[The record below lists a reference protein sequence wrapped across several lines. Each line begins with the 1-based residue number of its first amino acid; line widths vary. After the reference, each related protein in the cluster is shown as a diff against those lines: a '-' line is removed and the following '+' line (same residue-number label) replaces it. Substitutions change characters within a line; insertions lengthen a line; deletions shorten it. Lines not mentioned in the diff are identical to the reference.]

1 MRVSTKIALICFSC
15 FLAFGFTANPYPID
29 GYDTSGIRR
38 LKRLQLILSGD
49 LKDTKPIA
57 GAMLSIKDIKLNLSG
72 PLGDSLVGNLPI
84 DANFQKSVN
93 GLFAGLSS
101 NYSISVIDMTPG
113 KPLRYASRKETAQYQ
128 PGSVGKLAVLAGFF
142 TEIQKIYPDSF
153 AKRQELM
160 RNRRV
165 KAGKWAMTD
174 SHTVP
179 IFDLETK
186 KLTKRPVQESDVFT
200 LYEWLDNMLSVSN
213 NGAASVCWRETVL
226 MRAFGKE
233 YPTLTQEKADAYFA
247 NTPKS
252 QLSDLAMEVVN
263 APLRAHNISEE
274 EWRLGTFFTRGA
286 GSIIPG
292 KGGSTG
298 STLGVIKFLVAME
311 SGKIVDAE
319 SSLEM
324 KRLMYMTDR
333 RIRYATAPALAD
345 AAVYFKSGSLYKCKP
360 EEGYECAKYKGN
372 VDNFMNSVAI
382 IEHTDGTK
390 YMVVLMSNVLKKNS
404 ASDHAALAASID
416 KIVRKL

>member
-1 MRVSTKIALICFSC
+1 MTSKIALLGFTS
-15 FLAFGFTANPYPID
+15 FLCFGFSANPYPID
-29 GYDTSGIRR
+29 GFDTSGIRR
-38 LKRLQLILSGD
+38 LKRLQMIMSGEI
-49 LKDTKPIA
+49 KDTKPVL
-57 GAMLSIKDIKLNLSG
+57 GAQLSINDIKLNLAG
-72 PLGDSLVGNLPI
+72 NTGDSLMESMPVN
-84 DANFQKSVN
+84 AEFQKAVN
-93 GLFAGLSS
+93 GLFSGLSS
-101 NYSISVIDMTPG
+101 NYSISVLDMTPG
-113 KPLRYASRKETAQYQ
+113 KPLRYAGRKETAQYQ

-142 TEIQKIYPDSF
+142 TELQKIYPQSF

-160 RNRRV
+160 RNRKV

-186 KLTKRPVQESDVFT
+186 KLTKRTVQESDVFS

-213 NGAASVCWRETVL
+213 NGAASVCWRETLL

-233 YPTLTQEKADAYFA
+233 YPTLTQEKADEYFA
-247 NTPKS
+247 KTPKS
-252 QLSDLAMEVVN
+252 ELTEIAMTVVN
-263 APLRAHNISEE
+263 EPLRTHNITED

-298 STLGVIKFLVAME
+298 STQGVMKFLIALE
-311 SGKIVDAE
+311 SGKVVDAE

-333 RIRYATAPALAD
+333 RIRYATAPALKD

-382 IEHTDGTK
+382 IEHPDGTK

-404 ASDHAALAASID
+404 ASDHAALAASVD
-416 KIVRKL
+416 KIVRKI